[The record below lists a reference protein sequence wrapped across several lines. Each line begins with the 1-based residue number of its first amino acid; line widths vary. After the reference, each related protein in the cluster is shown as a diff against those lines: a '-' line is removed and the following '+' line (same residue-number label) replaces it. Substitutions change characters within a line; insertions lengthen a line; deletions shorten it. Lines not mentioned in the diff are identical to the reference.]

1 MEIVL
6 WRHAEA
12 EDEATTDL
20 LRDLTPKGQRQA
32 KKMAAWFEAQID
44 GKWAGWTIIVSPA
57 NRAQQTAAALGRAFT
72 TVPQIAPDASA
83 GAVLAAA
90 GWPAAKVGA
99 KVLVVGHQPTLGM
112 VAAQLID
119 GSGGYVSVKKGAMW
133 WFETRERD
141 GAIQT
146 QLKVMVTPDSV

>member
-12 EDEATTDL
+12 EDEAATDL

-57 NRAQQTAAALGRAFT
+57 NRAQQTAAALG
-72 TVPQIAPDASA
+72 
-83 GAVLAAA
+83 
-90 GWPAAKVGA
+90 
-99 KVLVVGHQPTLGM
+99 
-112 VAAQLID
+112 
-119 GSGGYVSVKKGAMW
+119 
-133 WFETRERD
+133 
-141 GAIQT
+141 
-146 QLKVMVTPDSV
+146 